1 MEGKITLITPPD
13 FFENESK
20 SVLFMHLSDSDQEAV
35 SKWLAGATLNENIN
49 IYFYDHEIEIPWL
62 LHALARCEYKFVDLN
77 NASYSTDVLTGHL
90 LSKRDTF
97 YKIDDENIS
106 SVCHYLNQNRISTVQ
121 TFLEKAFDV
130 QR

>member
-97 YKIDDENIS
+97 YKIDNENIS
-106 SVCHYLNQNRISTVQ
+106 SVCHYLNQNRISNVQ